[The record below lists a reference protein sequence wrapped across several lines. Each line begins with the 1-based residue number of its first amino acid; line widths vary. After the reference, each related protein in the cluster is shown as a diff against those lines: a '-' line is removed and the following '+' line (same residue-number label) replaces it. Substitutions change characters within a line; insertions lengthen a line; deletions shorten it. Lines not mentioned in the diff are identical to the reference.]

1 MGGIPKGDETAF
13 GFRIGRMVEVKE
25 KSLGKIPVNGKVL
38 RRVREEYFEG
48 SIEEAA
54 GKLRSIFG
62 VDVEKMKERL
72 KEWEDEGAELTPRQ
86 LEEIARVYTVS
97 VAMLVLPDAALVPS
111 RKEKHD
117 HRLYGREIPYSDR
130 LWIRRAEVIQE
141 ILETEGYGGQLPR
154 VSITWENVREVARE
168 MRKRIGFIEEVQRSV
183 EEPVKVL
190 REAFERMGIYVLL
203 IPMDAASIGGF
214 AIGGRVPI
222 IGVNTKDRPVR
233 QLFTLAHEL
242 CHVLMSSDIDICPS
256 EEVEEKVE
264 ALCNEFAGEFLLPT
278 DVAVSE
284 WRLWDH
290 LPFNQ
295 RLRKIAGDY
304 HVSQD
309 VVFIRLIRG
318 GVLSWEEYEA
328 WRSER
333 PKVEEERRKGGGG
346 KYMYNIRKWYGEVL
360 PAIIYNLVEYGKVS
374 GGTAGWCLRDR
385 DLANVRKLI
394 TL

>member
-1 MGGIPKGDETAF
+1 MFRG
-13 GFRIGRMVEVKE
+13 RIGRMVEVKE
-25 KSLGKIPVNGKVL
+25 KSSGKRKIPVNGGVL

-54 GKLRSIFG
+54 GKLKSIFG

-72 KEWEDEGAELTPRQ
+72 KEWEDGEVELTARQ
-86 LEEIARVYTVS
+86 LEEVARVYTVS

-111 RKEKHD
+111 RKDKHD
-117 HRLYGREIPYSDR
+117 HRLYGREIPYGDR
-130 LWIRRAEVIQE
+130 VWIRRAEVIQE
-141 ILETEGYGGQLPR
+141 ILEREGYGGQLPR
-154 VSITWENVREVARE
+154 VEITWENVREVARE
-168 MRKRIGFIEEVQRSV
+168 MRERIGFIEEVQRSV
-183 EEPVKVL
+183 EDPVRVL
-190 REAFERMGIYVLL
+190 REAFERMGVYVLL
-203 IPMDAASIGGF
+203 IPMDATSIGGF

-222 IGVNTKDRPVR
+222 IGVNTKDKPVR

-242 CHVLMSSDIDICPS
+242 CHVLMSSNIDICPS
-256 EEVEEKVE
+256 EEVEEDVE

-278 DVAVSE
+278 DVVLRE

-295 RLRKIAGDY
+295 RLRKIAENY

-309 VVFIRLIRG
+309 VVFIRLIRA
-318 GVLSWEEYEA
+318 GVLSWEEYGA
-328 WRSER
+328 WRSGR
-333 PKVEEERRKGGGG
+333 PKVEEEKRKGRGG
-346 KYMYNIRKWYGEVL
+346 KYVYNIRKWYGEVL

-385 DLANVRKLI
+385 DLTNVRKLI